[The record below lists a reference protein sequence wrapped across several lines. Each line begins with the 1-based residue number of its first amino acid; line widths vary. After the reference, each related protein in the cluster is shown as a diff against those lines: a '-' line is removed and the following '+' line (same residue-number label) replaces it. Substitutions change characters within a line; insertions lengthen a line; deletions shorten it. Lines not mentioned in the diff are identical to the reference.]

1 MPRTS
6 ERKLQ
11 KDQIDARLLC
21 LTFCLTLQRV
31 SQEVRNRFT
40 ESMSTRITFART
52 KPSICR
58 IPCEG
63 QDADM
68 LHVFTQFRQYLTKEF
83 PRCRVTNDT
92 DAPSASPPASPK
104 SAHDKPA
111 SAQPA
116 AVHIP
121 QLEDIAQKLSTYEV
135 KVGELTDRLNQSE
148 QQHLSAKQQLTR
160 TEEQLATALQQL
172 SVATNTMQ
180 TQNTMLSAQLKSSEN
195 AGAASQPI
203 MLSAQLK
210 SSETAG
216 AASQPIMQF
225 KGSEDPKVSTKVL
238 QRVIYRGRQPIPLRA
253 HIMRKPSKVTAE
265 KEKAK
270 VVEKTIQEATE
281 PQEDKADV
289 TEAPKN
295 NKRGRDA
302 STQENNKRPR
312 NIVDRVIGAM
322 QNLPVPQF
330 MDKILHGL

>member
-180 TQNTMLSAQLKSSEN
+180 TQNTMLSAQLKSSE
-195 AGAASQPI
+195 
-203 MLSAQLK
+203 
-210 SSETAG
+210 TAG

-253 HIMRKPSKVTAE
+253 HIMRKPSK
-265 KEKAK
+265 AK

-295 NKRGRDA
+295 NKRDRDA